1 MSKPRPSLSDL
12 TPEELELL
20 ALEHVANT
28 FLELRAACQVA
39 REQYDPV
46 KLAKRHPFVATGLA
60 AAAGFML
67 ARRLRSRPDG
77 CSGQKTGTS
86 RLFGSLLSGATSAAG
101 RVLSGLLASWLTHPS
116 KQD

>member
-1 MSKPRPSLSDL
+1 L

-20 ALEHVANT
+20 ALEHLEST
-28 FLELRAACQVA
+28 FIELRAACQVA

-67 ARRLRSRPDG
+67 ARKLRPGPAG
-77 CSGQKTGTS
+77 CSGQEAGAPS
-86 RLFGSLLSGATSAAG
+86 LFGSLLSGVAGAAG
-101 RVLSGLLASWLTHPS
+101 RALPELLACWLTLRG